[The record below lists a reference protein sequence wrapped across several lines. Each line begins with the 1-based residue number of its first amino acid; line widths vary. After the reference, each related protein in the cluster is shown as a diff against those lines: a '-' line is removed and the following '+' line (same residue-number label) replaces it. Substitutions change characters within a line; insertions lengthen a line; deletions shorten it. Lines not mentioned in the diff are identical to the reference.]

1 MRALHSDLS
10 PASAGE
16 RWELESEG
24 DVQSGPV
31 SSGLP
36 LLLEKSLGINTES
49 FLLAGLKSKFLLTF
63 LSSEVPVFLSS
74 LRNNFYGNK

>member
-49 FLLAGLKSKFLLTF
+49 FLLARLKSKSPHLFIKI
-63 LSSEVPVFLSS
+63 SSHSS
-74 LRNNFYGNK
+74 LRG